1 MKTKKMLIIL
11 SIVILTALGCFFV
24 YLNALGSMWA
34 INKPDERPFFVTTK
48 PIIVKNILLPE
59 GTKIIYQR
67 QHFWENYKQEE
78 PLEEKY
84 IMQISFKEGTTINWG
99 GVPITSIVRFY
110 NSKMK
115 GFAVYAD
122 FGKLNEKNRFTDLWQ
137 NCDDALGITV
147 EDTNDWSFNKR
158 NILDVESC
166 GVNYQRYFKEDVNQ
180 QKFLDQLYNELILIS
195 E

>member
-1 MKTKKMLIIL
+1 
-11 SIVILTALGCFFV
+11 
-24 YLNALGSMWA
+24 MWA

-67 QHFWENYKQEE
+67 QYFWENYKQEE
-78 PLEEKY
+78 PLKEKD

-99 GVPITSIVRFY
+99 GVPINSIVKFY

-115 GFAVYAD
+115 GFTVYAD
-122 FGKLNEKNRFTDLWQ
+122 FSKLNGKTRFTDLWQ

-166 GVNYQRYFKEDVNQ
+166 GVNYQRYFKKDANQ

-195 E
+195 Q